1 MRGGERTFRW
11 MDGSRAVAMVILL
24 VFRLIRN
31 ENSKLP
37 PVFIILGRVVS
48 VVFHLLC
55 INIEE
60 LPTEVGLVIIVGLV
74 LQ

>member
-11 MDGSRAVAMVILL
+11 MDGSQAVAMVILL

-37 PVFIILGRVVS
+37 SVVIILGRVGS

-60 LPTEVGLVIIVGLV
+60 LLTEVGLVIIVGLV